1 MLVLNII
8 AIFVI
13 LILSWRKEIENELEE
28 EDPLEEDKLKLQAD
42 LSTHEDINNKEIIQ
56 HIGDIADT
64 KLRNLSGND
73 LNEQQIENKSLAKLK
88 GTTAAHLSVEK
99 THVSI
104 LNPANIKNEIVN
116 VLENPNFHKILVV

>member
-1 MLVLNII
+1 
-8 AIFVI
+8 
-13 LILSWRKEIENELEE
+13 
-28 EDPLEEDKLKLQAD
+28 LKLQAD

-56 HIGDIADT
+56 HIGDTADT

-104 LNPANIKNEIVN
+104 LNPENIKNEIVN